1 MKLTVVIVFLFLT
14 VGSALASWWFNRR
27 KEHRYAATLERS
39 IAEGLDEPPSLH
51 PTIDPDACIGTAACV
66 SACPEGGIL
75 GIVKGRAA
83 LIEPSRCIGHGA
95 CFAACPT
102 HAIQLVFGTERRGVE
117 IPHVKSDFETNVHGV
132 YIAGELGGM
141 GLVRNAMSQGAQ
153 AVESIAS
160 SLAARG
166 EHDLEYDL
174 AIIGA
179 GPAGIAASL
188 AAKRAGLRL
197 VTLEQDAIGG
207 TVYHYPREKMVITQ
221 PFEIPGY
228 GHIAAGEIQK
238 EDLLELWQDVI
249 RTTGIEIRV
258 RERVT
263 AVEAENDGFA
273 IETERGRYSAAYL
286 VLAIGRR
293 GSPRKL
299 SVPGEELPHV
309 TYSLGDPSELRGKTI
324 LVVGGGNSALEAA
337 IALTDPLL
345 GNSVTLSYR
354 SAAFGRATIANRQR
368 IEDLA
373 HDDRLTILT
382 GSEVTNIEPDRARIR
397 QDGTATTIPA
407 ERVYIMIGGKLPTEL
422 MQRLGVSVDVKF
434 GSA

>member
-1 MKLTVVIVFLFLT
+1 
-14 VGSALASWWFNRR
+14 
-27 KEHRYAATLERS
+27 
-39 IAEGLDEPPSLH
+39 
-51 PTIDPDACIGTAACV
+51 
-66 SACPEGGIL
+66 
-75 GIVKGRAA
+75 
-83 LIEPSRCIGHGA
+83 
-95 CFAACPT
+95 
-102 HAIQLVFGTERRGVE
+102 
-117 IPHVKSDFETNVHGV
+117 
-132 YIAGELGGM
+132 
-141 GLVRNAMSQGAQ
+141 
-153 AVESIAS
+153 
-160 SLAARG
+160 
-166 EHDLEYDL
+166 
-174 AIIGA
+174 
-179 GPAGIAASL
+179 
-188 AAKRAGLRL
+188 
-197 VTLEQDAIGG
+197 
-207 TVYHYPREKMVITQ
+207 
-221 PFEIPGY
+221 
-228 GHIAAGEIQK
+228 
-238 EDLLELWQDVI
+238 
-249 RTTGIEIRV
+249 
-258 RERVT
+258 VT

-354 SAAFGRATIANRQR
+354 SAAFGRATLANRQR

>member
-197 VTLEQDAIGG
+197 VTLEQEAIGG

-228 GHIAAGEIQK
+228 GHIAAGEIQ
-238 EDLLELWQDVI
+238 
-249 RTTGIEIRV
+249 
-258 RERVT
+258 
-263 AVEAENDGFA
+263 
-273 IETERGRYSAAYL
+273 
-286 VLAIGRR
+286 
-293 GSPRKL
+293 RKTCW
-299 SVPGEELPHV
+299 S
-309 TYSLGDPSELRGKTI
+309 
-324 LVVGGGNSALEAA
+324 
-337 IALTDPLL
+337 
-345 GNSVTLSYR
+345 
-354 SAAFGRATIANRQR
+354 FGRMSFGR
-368 IEDLA
+368 
-373 HDDRLTILT
+373 
-382 GSEVTNIEPDRARIR
+382 
-397 QDGTATTIPA
+397 PA
-407 ERVYIMIGGKLPTEL
+407 SRFAFA
-422 MQRLGVSVDVKF
+422 SV
-434 GSA
+434 

>member
-14 VGSALASWWFNRR
+14 VGSALASWWLNRR
-27 KEHRYAATLERS
+27 KEQRYATTLERS

-51 PTIDPDACIGTAACV
+51 PSIDPDACIGTAACV

-354 SAAFGRATIANRQR
+354 SAAFGRATLANRQR

>member
-238 EDLLELWQDVI
+238 EDLLALWQDVI

>member
-51 PTIDPDACIGTAACV
+51 PSIDPDACIGTAACV